1 MELSETG
8 MNINRRAA
16 LLGMATASA
25 PLLPASAQQDVV
37 FFRIGT
43 GGNVGTYFP
52 IGGMIANAISNP
64 PGSRACSDG
73 GSCGVP
79 NMIATAVATDGS
91 AANVAAIAGGRMQ
104 SGFVQADIA
113 YWAATGSGT
122 FAGRPKVESLRAI
135 TNLYPESVHVVAR
148 KGLGI
153 ASIADL
159 KGKRVALDEPG
170 SGTLIDA
177 RLILAA
183 FGLSET
189 DVQAQPLKARAAG
202 ERLMA
207 GTLDAF
213 FSVAGWPEPAIAE
226 LASSTD
232 VSLVPIEGPQA
243 DALVKQ
249 HTFFARDEIPRDAYK
264 GVEAVKTISVNALW
278 VSSTRQSDEL
288 IYAVTAALWHPNL
301 RRLLDSGHPKAR
313 SIRLETALDG
323 VAIPLHDGAQRFY
336 REKGLL
342 K

>member
-1 MELSETG
+1 MT
-8 MNINRRAA
+8 MNRRAA
-16 LLGMATASA
+16 LLGIATSA
-25 PLLPASAQQDVV
+25 ALLTPVSAQQDIV

-52 IGGMIANAISNP
+52 VGGMIANAISNP
-64 PGSRACSDG
+64 PGSRACNDG

-91 AANVAAIAGGRMQ
+91 AANVAGIAGGRMQ
-104 SGFVQADIA
+104 SGFVQADVA
-113 YWAATGSGT
+113 YWAVTGTGT
-122 FAGRPKVESLRAI
+122 FAGRPKIETLRAI
-135 TNLYPESVHVVAR
+135 ANLYPESVHVVAR

-153 ASIADL
+153 AGIGDL
-159 KGKRVALDEPG
+159 RGKRVALDEAG

-183 FGLSET
+183 FGLTER
-189 DVQAQPLKARAAG
+189 DVEAQYLKARPAG
-202 ERLMA
+202 ERLKA

-213 FSVAGWPEPAIAE
+213 LSVSGWPEPGIAE
-226 LASSTD
+226 LAAATEI
-232 VSLVPIEGPQA
+232 SLVPIDGPQA
-243 DALVKQ
+243 DALMKE
-249 HTFFARDEIPRDAYK
+249 HGFFARDEIPGTAYK

-278 VSSTRQSDEL
+278 VTSARQPDDL

-301 RRLLDSGHPKAR
+301 RKLLDSGHPKAR

-323 VAIPLHDGAQRFY
+323 IAIPLHAGAERFY
-336 REKGLL
+336 KEKGLL